1 MSTDLGLR
9 GVSGGGAA
17 AKMAFRPRRSSRR
30 RPLSPRPLAA
40 ASSDARS
47 QGLDRWPSTPLAAT
61 SSVRGLAA
69 HHWQRQLCTA
79 AVERATSCRSSSI
92 FRSSAAGRRGE
103 GFPSQKKALRLAAAA
118 VRSVRKPRAAISVG
132 RCCNVRMLGSSF
144 LFDLSFSWRRMHIS
158 WKLSSS
164 QIGLRRAREPYS
176 VK

>member
-1 MSTDLGLR
+1 MP
-9 GVSGGGAA
+9 V
-17 AKMAFRPRRSSRR
+17 RPGRSSRR

-47 QGLDRWPSTPLAAT
+47 QGLDRWPCTPLAAT
-61 SSVRGLAA
+61 SLVRGLAA

-118 VRSVRKPRAAISVG
+118 VGSVRKPRAAISVG